1 MPENLQHENEIKAV
15 LEPQLS
21 HDMDGLKTT
30 YTDSFETVENRK
42 WADEV
47 WETGKI
53 PMEVNTMTRIIVY
66 ETNDEIPSLA
76 TSVNMYIP
84 VL

>member
-1 MPENLQHENEIKAV
+1 
-15 LEPQLS
+15 
-21 HDMDGLKTT
+21 MDGLKTT

-66 ETNDEIPSLA
+66 ETKDEIPNLA
-76 TSVNMYIP
+76 MSVNMSIP

>member
-1 MPENLQHENEIKAV
+1 
-15 LEPQLS
+15 
-21 HDMDGLKTT
+21 MDGLKTT
-30 YTDSFETVENRK
+30 YTDRFETVENKK

-66 ETNDEIPSLA
+66 ETKDEIPSLA
-76 TSVNMYIP
+76 TSLHMSIP
-84 VL
+84 VLWLA